1 MTEWL
6 EIATL
11 VLGVPV
17 LLMTLMLLLARF
29 EQSLVAPDERAE
41 AVATLAQS
49 GEDPDH
55 VEAEAARMLASSAP
69 RRADVPHSGAA

>member
-29 EQSLVAPDERAE
+29 EASLVAPDERAGD
-41 AVATLAQS
+41 VVGLVPS
-49 GEDPDH
+49 GGDPDR
-55 VEAEAARMLASSAP
+55 VEAEAARILASSAP
-69 RRADVPHSGAA
+69 RRADASPRGAA